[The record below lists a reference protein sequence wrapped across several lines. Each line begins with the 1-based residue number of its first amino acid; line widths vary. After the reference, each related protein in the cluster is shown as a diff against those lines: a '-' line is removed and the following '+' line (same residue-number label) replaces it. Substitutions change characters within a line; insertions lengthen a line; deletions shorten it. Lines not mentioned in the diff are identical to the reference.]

1 GEWRIV
7 MKKMLIVAGSAIAIF
22 ASCQPTVMAQ
32 EARVS
37 TPDVHADNA
46 CSHHHCN
53 RKERVDSALRNRM
66 EERAKAQAMLDEER
80 RALANALRK
89 RMEERAKAQAT
100 QAVAKE
106 CATGKGKRCAGTK
119 EAEAVHHVPNRYR
132 PSRNSSGDDPRG
144 AFGFG
149 GAATPNARCP

>member
-1 GEWRIV
+1 

-22 ASCQPTVMAQ
+22 AGCQSTVMAQ
-32 EARVS
+32 NARVS

-80 RALANALRK
+80 RALA
-89 RMEERAKAQAT
+89 
-100 QAVAKE
+100 KE

-119 EAEAVHHVPNRYR
+119 EAEAVHHAPERTR
-132 PSRNSSGDDPRG
+132 SSQSSGAASSG
-144 AFGFG
+144 ALGFG
-149 GAATPNARCP
+149 GAATPNVRCPPGAYCLRP

>member
-1 GEWRIV
+1 MSNGEWRIV

-22 ASCQPTVMAQ
+22 AVCQPTVMAQ
-32 EARVS
+32 NARVS

-53 RKERVDSALRNRM
+53 RKERLDSDHR
-66 EERAKAQAMLDEER
+66 LD
-80 RALANALRK
+80 
-89 RMEERAKAQAT
+89 ERAKAQAT

-119 EAEAVHHVPNRYR
+119 EAEAVH
-132 PSRNSSGDDPRG
+132 
-144 AFGFG
+144 
-149 GAATPNARCP
+149 